1 VRPLDLS
8 RFPTETGEQETAFV
22 NFGARI
28 REGRIVTAKRLVL
41 SGRNEG
47 RLMLATPMA
56 AQAVLD
62 REYLEV
68 RAKLL
73 ELAASF
79 DRLDRG
85 GGVSPDERRMQLI
98 RQGLK
103 VLLDE
108 TGDRAEQIQLIFSR
122 SYDDDWQ
129 KAFGLVPPAGEPAP
143 AQE

>member
-1 VRPLDLS
+1 
-8 RFPTETGEQETAFV
+8 
-22 NFGARI
+22 
-28 REGRIVTAKRLVL
+28 VTAKRLAPT
-41 SGRNEG
+41 GRREG
-47 RLMLATPMA
+47 RSMLATPMA

-62 REYLEV
+62 REFLEL

-85 GGVSPDERRMQLI
+85 GGISPDDRRLQLI
-98 RQGLK
+98 RVGLK

-122 SYDDDWQ
+122 PYDDDWQ
-129 KAFGLVPPAGEPAP
+129 KEFGLVPPTSEPAP
-143 AQE
+143 VQE

>member
-1 VRPLDLS
+1 M
-8 RFPTETGEQETAFV
+8 
-22 NFGARI
+22 
-28 REGRIVTAKRLVL
+28 TAKRLAPT
-41 SGRNEG
+41 GRREG
-47 RLMLATPMA
+47 RSMLATPMA

-62 REYLEV
+62 REFLEL

-85 GGVSPDERRMQLI
+85 GGISPDDRRLQLI
-98 RQGLK
+98 RLGLK

-122 SYDDDWQ
+122 PYDDDWQ
-129 KAFGLVPPAGEPAP
+129 KEFGLVPPTSEPAQV
-143 AQE
+143 QE

>member
-1 VRPLDLS
+1 MK
-8 RFPTETGEQETAFV
+8 T
-22 NFGARI
+22 
-28 REGRIVTAKRLVL
+28 
-41 SGRNEG
+41 
-47 RLMLATPMA
+47 MLATPMA
-56 AQAVLD
+56 ARAVLD

-73 ELAASF
+73 ELAATF

-85 GGVSPDERRMQLI
+85 GGAPADDGRLKLV

-122 SYDDDWQ
+122 PYDDDWQ
-129 KAFGLVPPAGEPAP
+129 KEFGLAPPAAEPT
-143 AQE
+143 EE

>member
-1 VRPLDLS
+1 MR
-8 RFPTETGEQETAFV
+8 
-22 NFGARI
+22 
-28 REGRIVTAKRLVL
+28 
-41 SGRNEG
+41 
-47 RLMLATPMA
+47 MATPMA

-62 REYLEV
+62 REFLEI

-79 DRLDRG
+79 DRLERG
-85 GGVSPDERRMQLI
+85 GAAPADDSRMKLI

-122 SYDDDWQ
+122 PYDDDWQ
-129 KAFGLVPPAGEPAP
+129 KEFGLTPPAAETTK
-143 AQE
+143 E

>member
-1 VRPLDLS
+1 
-8 RFPTETGEQETAFV
+8 
-22 NFGARI
+22 
-28 REGRIVTAKRLVL
+28 
-41 SGRNEG
+41 
-47 RLMLATPMA
+47 MLATPMA

-62 REYLEV
+62 REFLEV

-73 ELAASF
+73 ELAAMF

-85 GGVSPDERRMQLI
+85 GGASPDERRLQLV

-122 SYDDDWQ
+122 PYDDDWQ

>member
-1 VRPLDLS
+1 MS
-8 RFPTETGEQETAFV
+8 
-22 NFGARI
+22 
-28 REGRIVTAKRLVL
+28 AKRLAAT
-41 SGRNEG
+41 GRNEG
-47 RLMLATPMA
+47 RSMLATPMA

-62 REYLEV
+62 REFLEV

-85 GGVSPDERRMQLI
+85 GGILGDDRRIQLV

-122 SYDDDWQ
+122 PYDDDWQ
-129 KAFGLVPPAGEPAP
+129 KEFGLVPPTSEPAP

>member
-1 VRPLDLS
+1 
-8 RFPTETGEQETAFV
+8 
-22 NFGARI
+22 
-28 REGRIVTAKRLVL
+28 
-41 SGRNEG
+41 
-47 RLMLATPMA
+47 MLATPMA
-56 AQAVLD
+56 APAVLD

-73 ELAASF
+73 ELAATF

-85 GGVSPDERRMQLI
+85 GGTPVADGRLKLI

-122 SYDDDWQ
+122 PYDDDWQ
-129 KAFGLVPPAGEPAP
+129 KEFGLAPPAAE
-143 AQE
+143 QTEE

>member
-1 VRPLDLS
+1 
-8 RFPTETGEQETAFV
+8 
-22 NFGARI
+22 
-28 REGRIVTAKRLVL
+28 
-41 SGRNEG
+41 
-47 RLMLATPMA
+47 MLATPMA

-62 REYLEV
+62 REFLEV

-73 ELAASF
+73 ELAATF

-85 GGVSPDERRMQLI
+85 GSAPADDRRLQLV

-122 SYDDDWQ
+122 PYEDDWQ
-129 KAFGLVPPAGEPAP
+129 KSFGLVPPAVETP
-143 AQE
+143 QE

>member
-1 VRPLDLS
+1 
-8 RFPTETGEQETAFV
+8 
-22 NFGARI
+22 
-28 REGRIVTAKRLVL
+28 
-41 SGRNEG
+41 
-47 RLMLATPMA
+47 MLATPMA

-62 REYLEV
+62 REFLEV

-73 ELAASF
+73 ELAAMF

-85 GGVSPDERRMQLI
+85 GGASPDDRRLQLV

-122 SYDDDWQ
+122 PYDDDWQ
-129 KAFGLVPPAGEPAP
+129 KEFGLVPPGSEPTAT
-143 AQE
+143 QE